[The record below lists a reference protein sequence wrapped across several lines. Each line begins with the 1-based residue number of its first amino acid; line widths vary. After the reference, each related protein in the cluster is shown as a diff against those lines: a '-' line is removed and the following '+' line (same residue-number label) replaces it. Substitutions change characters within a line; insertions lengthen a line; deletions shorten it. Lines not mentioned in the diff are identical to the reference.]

1 MLMLFYV
8 DVEDNEAF
16 IVFICSLLSPLGT
29 FVQELKVKSCTLSST
44 EVTAFLVEKV
54 YIDDKGDYCMFIDQ
68 RPSLTLVHKI

>member
-44 EVTAFLVEKV
+44 EGDCFL
-54 YIDDKGDYCMFIDQ
+54 G
-68 RPSLTLVHKI
+68 